1 MSRGPA
7 IWVTALAL
15 ALVNAGLAMAIV
27 AAMGVRSFAPLWL
40 GLVLLLLGVGM
51 AVVAVML
58 WRQYLADT
66 HQ

>member
-7 IWVTALAL
+7 IWVTALGL

-51 AVVAVML
+51 ALAAVML
-58 WRQYLADT
+58 WRQYLT
-66 HQ
+66 ETRQ

>member
-27 AAMGVRSFAPLWL
+27 AAIGVRSFAPLWL

-51 AVVAVML
+51 ALAAVML